1 LTTSSSS
8 LGSHLINPNSKDQQ
22 PNRPSNEQQISLTSL
37 LSPANTEE
45 IDDSPSLAD
54 IRSATWSTIRHLD
67 AILTLS
73 NDSPTMSSTPTP
85 PRIPS
90 DLAHSLSYLLSV
102 TFPSHSSSFST
113 STTRLRKPSFLTR
126 SWPYLLS
133 IPVVTTLTAR
143 TIYNNRQ
150 SLINYA
156 LDSVETTK
164 RFVIDWVVEP
174 VRKILETVRGG
185 ETMALMG
192 RDSLRSDLEVSSHC
206 HFRSCRVLRKLIL
219 WSVGR
224 QSLERM
230 VVDFGRDE
238 YHLSGPE
245 LDVLAEKVRSGDL
258 TTVLKAW
265 EKDIKVSLS

>member
-1 LTTSSSS
+1 MTTSSSS
-8 LGSHLINPNSKDQQ
+8 LGSHLINPNSKEHQ
-22 PNRPSNEQQISLTSL
+22 PNRPSHEQQISLTSL
-37 LSPANTEE
+37 LSPANADE

-67 AILTLS
+67 AILTPS

-102 TFPSHSSSFST
+102 TFPSHSSSFQAST
-113 STTRLRKPSFLTR
+113 SQLRKPSFLTR

-192 RDSLRSDLEVSSHC
+192 RDSLRSDLEVS
-206 HFRSCRVLRKLIL
+206 FPFMMILRS
-219 WSVGR
+219 
-224 QSLERM
+224 
-230 VVDFGRDE
+230 
-238 YHLSGPE
+238 
-245 LDVLAEKVRSGDL
+245 
-258 TTVLKAW
+258 
-265 EKDIKVSLS
+265 